1 MHIYSERKERQMKRI
16 LSILLAVLLIAA
28 ILPTA
33 AFADG
38 PVIVLSTQKLRVN
51 GVTVDCERYN
61 IDGSN
66 YFKLR
71 DLAYALNG
79 TGSQF
84 SVSWDGANKCV
95 SLVSGEAYTPIG
107 GELDPATSDKS
118 AVGAPSGDKL
128 IINGEDYSS
137 LSAFKF
143 EGANFYKLKELGDAL
158 GFDVAYD
165 TASRTMIVV
174 TKAISYPTPWL
185 TVETVYN
192 EDGAATGHSKS
203 TYDEEGRTLTYLW
216 EDEYGTESYAYT
228 YDELGRAVSYTYDY
242 VGTYGEEPW
251 EEHSTTTYTYD
262 MWGQLATVAYQ
273 STGDVV
279 SETNYTYDDDG
290 RTLVEETLGNQGRTT
305 YYSTYDEAGNLIRY
319 ACAYDDEVAFVNE
332 YEYDAQGREIRS
344 RYLGADG
351 EVISTSETTYV
362 SDLEQV
368 GVYTSETYSS
378 TSHVFYDENGNL
390 IRNEWTDGTTT
401 SVGTTIYDENNNILQ
416 DEYTSEDFSRVT
428 VYTYN
433 EAGLLVKEE
442 SSTSDNDYI
451 VEEYTYDEAGN
462 VLTDVYRNSG
472 YTRTISYTYDPATR
486 TKNILVLDTYEGVG

>member
-1 MHIYSERKERQMKRI
+1 MKRI

-38 PVIVLSTQKLRVN
+38 PVVVLSSQKLRVD
-51 GVTVDCERYN
+51 GKTIECERYN
-61 IDGSN
+61 IDNRN

-71 DLAYALNG
+71 DLAAVLDG

-84 SVSWDGANKCV
+84 NVDYDTAAKKMVVTTGVPYTTPNGTELKIGEDNSATTQVSSQSLMVDGQLIEGLTVYN
-95 SLVSGEAYTPIG
+95 IG
-107 GELDPATSDKS
+107 GGNYFQLR
-118 AVGAPSGDKL
+118 
-128 IINGEDYSS
+128 
-137 LSAFKF
+137 
-143 EGANFYKLKELGDAL
+143 ELGDAL
-158 GFDVAYD
+158 GFFVDYD
-165 TASRTMIVV
+165 TPSKTMIVIS
-174 TKAISYPTPWL
+174 KAISYPTQWL

-192 EDGAATGHSKS
+192 EDGAATGHSRS

-228 YDELGRAVSYTYDY
+228 YDELGRAASYTYDY

-251 EEHSTTTYTYD
+251 EEHSTTTFAYD
-262 MWGQLATVAYQ
+262 IWGQLASVVYQ

-279 SETNYTYDDDG
+279 SETRYTYDDDG

-332 YEYDAQGREIRS
+332 FEYDAQGREIRS

-362 SDLEQV
+362 SDLERV
-368 GVYTSETYSS
+368 SVYTSETYSS

>member
-1 MHIYSERKERQMKRI
+1 MMKKL

-95 SLVSGEAYTPIG
+95 SLVSGEAYEPIG

-158 GFDVAYD
+158 GFHVAYD
-165 TASRTMIVV
+165 TDSRTMIVV
-174 TKAISYPTPWL
+174 YLKYC
-185 TVETVYN
+185 
-192 EDGAATGHSKS
+192 S
-203 TYDEEGRTLTYLW
+203 TFSIQLSL
-216 EDEYGTESYAYT
+216 
-228 YDELGRAVSYTYDY
+228 EL
-242 VGTYGEEPW
+242 
-251 EEHSTTTYTYD
+251 
-262 MWGQLATVAYQ
+262 
-273 STGDVV
+273 
-279 SETNYTYDDDG
+279 
-290 RTLVEETLGNQGRTT
+290 
-305 YYSTYDEAGNLIRY
+305 
-319 ACAYDDEVAFVNE
+319 
-332 YEYDAQGREIRS
+332 
-344 RYLGADG
+344 
-351 EVISTSETTYV
+351 
-362 SDLEQV
+362 
-368 GVYTSETYSS
+368 
-378 TSHVFYDENGNL
+378 
-390 IRNEWTDGTTT
+390 
-401 SVGTTIYDENNNILQ
+401 
-416 DEYTSEDFSRVT
+416 
-428 VYTYN
+428 
-433 EAGLLVKEE
+433 
-442 SSTSDNDYI
+442 
-451 VEEYTYDEAGN
+451 
-462 VLTDVYRNSG
+462 
-472 YTRTISYTYDPATR
+472 
-486 TKNILVLDTYEGVG
+486 

>member
-1 MHIYSERKERQMKRI
+1 MKRI

-38 PVIVLSTQKLRVN
+38 PAIVLSTQKLRVN

-84 SVSWDGANKCV
+84 SVSWDGVNKCV

-143 EGANFYKLKELGDAL
+143 EGANFYKLKELEDAL
-158 GFDVAYD
+158 GFQVSYD
-165 TASRTMIVV
+165 TPSRTMIIV
-174 TKAISYPTPWL
+174 TKAFSYPTQWL

-192 EDGAATGHSKS
+192 EDGAATSHQVD
-203 TYDEEGRTLTYLW
+203 TYDEEGHQLSSLW
-216 EDEYGTESYAYT
+216 EGEDGNYLKETYT
-228 YDELGRAVSYTYDY
+228 YDELGRQIFSTYDY
-242 VGTYGEEPW
+242 VSTYGSEVYED
-251 EEHSTTTYTYD
+251 HSTTTLTYD
-262 MWGQLATVAYQ
+262 IWGLPAKSVYEAM
-273 STGDVV
+273 GDV
-279 SETNYTYDDDG
+279 
-290 RTLVEETLGNQGRTT
+290 
-305 YYSTYDEAGNLIRY
+305 
-319 ACAYDDEVAFVNE
+319 
-332 YEYDAQGREIRS
+332 
-344 RYLGADG
+344 
-351 EVISTSETTYV
+351 TSETTY
-362 SDLEQV
+362 
-368 GVYTSETYSS
+368 T
-378 TSHVFYDENGNL
+378 YDENGNL
-390 IRNEWTDGTTT
+390 LVTEYLDNAGRTAYYYTYDEFGNELTMAVTSDDEVLYSLENEWDAEGNLLRTVNRDADGAVSGTTEYVYVDGRMTESVNTYGNARNTTRYYYDEWGNT
-401 SVGTTIYDENNNILQ
+401 SRYEWENDYGTSYESLIYDAEGHLLQ
-416 DEYTSEDFSRVT
+416 DEFVSDAHSSVT

-433 EAGLLVKEE
+433 EMGLRTKVDSSDSNGDYSEE
-442 SSTSDNDYI
+442 T
-451 VEEYTYDEAGN
+451 YTYSADGSP
-462 VLTDVYRNSG
+462 LSYVYRSAG